1 MASQLWLTINRQTE
15 RLFEV
20 GAKVGL
26 WFWEKTGRNAGL
38 VFFGGLA
45 HMILGLLV
53 GGYVAHLLWNRIFDD
68 ATLKGMSDTG
78 RFLVA
83 FIPIVVKG
91 VLLLTFVALSALFWI
106 WLERKVAGRMQSRL
120 GPMHTGGWHG
130 WSQTLA
136 DGIKLL
142 GKEDL
147 VPRDADKALFLFA
160 PYLVF
165 VGAVL
170 PFMALPF
177 GFGPT
182 TIAVDVNIGVFFIVA
197 TMSLE
202 VIGVVLA
209 GWASNNKWSVYG
221 GLREAAQV
229 VVYEIP
235 LGITLLIPIVYAG
248 SMQMTVISEAQ
259 NGPIWNWFL
268 FRDPFSFIAF
278 FIFFVTALASC
289 KRAPFDLPEAES
301 ELVSGFHTEYSGLR
315 WSFFFMAEYG
325 AMYLVSAVAV
335 VLWLGGPNIG
345 IFPYK
350 PTADGSTLSVVL
362 KLLGPF
368 VILTKASILVFVQMW
383 VRWTLPRIRLDQM
396 LYMCIKVLLPA
407 ALLCLTGTCLWKWLL
422 NPAAAGSSF
431 GTALSAHPVGAIVD
445 IAGRAVLVLIFLY
458 CNAKLIWWAWDARR
472 VSRQDEKSFGSA
484 WRTWG
489 ARATS
494 DYWGAG
500 YEWKDPAL
508 KKPEQA

>member
-1 MASQLWLTINRQTE
+1 MALWQTINRTTE

-26 WFWEKTGRNAGL
+26 WFWEKTGRNAAL
-38 VFFGGLA
+38 IFFGALIHVCVGV
-45 HMILGLLV
+45 LL
-53 GGYVAHLLWNRIFDD
+53 GGYAAHLIWNRIFDPQ
-68 ATLKGMSDTG
+68 TVRGMSEGG
-78 RFLVA
+78 RFLVH
-83 FIPIVVKG
+83 FIPVVVKS
-91 VLLLTFVALSALFWI
+91 VVVLTFFALSALFWI

-147 VPRDADKALFLFA
+147 VPRDADRGLFLFA

-165 VGAVL
+165 VGALL
-170 PFMALPF
+170 PFLALPF
-177 GFGPT
+177 GFGPV
-182 TIAVDVNIGVFFIVA
+182 TIPLDLNVGAFFIVA
-197 TMSLE
+197 TLSLE

-209 GWASNNKWSVYG
+209 GWAGNNKWSVYG

-229 VVYEIP
+229 IVYEIP
-235 LGITLLIPIVYAG
+235 MGLAMLIPVIYAG
-248 SMQMTVISEAQ
+248 SLQMTVIIEQQ
-259 NGPIWNWFL
+259 NGPLWNWLL
-268 FRDPFSFIAF
+268 FRDPFSFVAF
-278 FIFFVTALASC
+278 FIFFITSLASC

-325 AMYLVSAVAV
+325 AMYLVSALAA

-345 IFPYK
+345 IFPHM
-350 PTADGSTLSVVL
+350 PSAEGSVFNTVV
-362 KLLGPF
+362 KLAGPF
-368 VILTKASILVFVQMW
+368 IILLKASVLVFVQMW
-383 VRWTLPRIRLDQM
+383 LRWTLPRIRLDQV

-407 ALLCLTGTCLWKWLL
+407 VMLCLFGTCLWKWLL
-422 NPAAAGSSF
+422 TPVPAGASLSEAIQARPA
-431 GTALSAHPVGAIVD
+431 TALVD
-445 IAGRAVLVLIFLY
+445 VIARAVLIALFVY
-458 CNAKLIWWAWDARR
+458 AHVKLLWWAWDARR
-472 VSRQDEKSFGSA
+472 VAGQDEKSFGSA

-494 DYWGAG
+494 DYWGPG
-500 YEWKDPAL
+500 YEWKDPHL
-508 KKPEQA
+508 KKPEQV